1 VGSKKRILIAAAVA
15 AGLCLLFGP
24 GFVRW
29 AELKAQRTRLEEE
42 VAGLR
47 AKNQQ
52 LYEQARRLRED
63 PSYMEAVARKEL
75 GFVRPGET
83 VIKIRS
89 SREE

>member
-1 VGSKKRILIAAAVA
+1 MGSKKRILISIAVG
-15 AGLCLLFGP
+15 AGLSLLFGP

-29 AELKAQRTRLEEE
+29 LE
-42 VAGLR
+42 LR
-47 AKNQQ
+47 AQQTQLEGEVVALRQENQQ
-52 LYEQARRLRED
+52 LYEQTRRLRED
-63 PSYMEAVARKEL
+63 PSYMETVARREL